1 MDTDRCALSALCLS
15 APLSMDPRSGIYEA
29 RGLITA
35 KLCGRGTA
43 GLYSY
48 PSSPLNSGRKKG
60 EGELFIFPPL

>member
-15 APLSMDPRSGIYEA
+15 APLSTDPRSGIYEA